1 LADEK
6 GNGVT
11 AACPLED
18 DVELLVVKGSRTIYM
33 AREKIN
39 VVRAGDGL
47 PEIGRASCR
56 ERV

>member
-47 PEIGRASCR
+47 PVTITT
-56 ERV
+56 VIP